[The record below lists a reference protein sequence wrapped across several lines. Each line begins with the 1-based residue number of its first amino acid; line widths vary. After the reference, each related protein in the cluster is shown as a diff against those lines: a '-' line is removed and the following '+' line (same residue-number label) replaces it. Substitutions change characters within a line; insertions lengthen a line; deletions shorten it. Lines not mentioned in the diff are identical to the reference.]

1 MSKNIIR
8 LLDPAGALCVVMR
21 HHMSR
26 RQGHFFTHQFNS
38 RQLIQSTQLVQQT
51 NKCKNDHI
59 SAPTSQD
66 YFCAVVSEVK
76 KERRDTRAS
85 WGRRATPS
93 FSSCPSGR
101 MVPLVMLATREKA
114 HTEEILERLDIKGNP
129 DQWDQKARKGW
140 SDGVLGV

>member
-1 MSKNIIR
+1 MII
-8 LLDPAGALCVVMR
+8 
-21 HHMSR
+21 S
-26 RQGHFFTHQFNS
+26 Q
-38 RQLIQSTQLVQQT
+38 
-51 NKCKNDHI
+51 

-66 YFCAVVSEVK
+66 YFCAVVSEVI

-101 MVPLVMLATREKA
+101 MVPLVMLATQAKA